1 MSTLPREQ
9 THPLFSKLVELLNKT
24 DYSNLPPFQT
34 KNGLVWDIEIVGSHP
49 DYLVITKNESTVHD
63 FMLVFA
69 NMELMEWLIGIC
81 NERRIENQHS

>member
-9 THPLFSKLVELLNKT
+9 THPLFNELVSLLNKT
-24 DYSNLPPFQT
+24 DYSNLPPMQS
-34 KNGLVWDIEIVGSHP
+34 KAGLVWDVEIVGSHP

-69 NMELMEWLIGIC
+69 NMELMEWLIDIC
-81 NERRIENQHS
+81 NDQIKNQQS